1 MLPFLSDSFG
11 VKTTN
16 TSIPPVALENHT
28 RFQTKMGK
36 LYTRS
41 RPKQGKTE
49 ILHALLAANP
59 SCREALGTRTEAAWT
74 PWCSIDEKLLHFLPF
89 YEEKCKNNVIFCRF
103 CLRNTYLLLLWFLRA
118 DFVAEV
124 VGNDPRVSAILKRWP
139 LKLNLNCTRLFTGK
153 INIFSK
159 ILNFV
164 WAVKEL
170 SF

>member
-16 TSIPPVALENHT
+16 TSIHPRSSRKPYPIPDKNG
-28 RFQTKMGK
+28 QT
-36 LYTRS
+36 LH
-41 RPKQGKTE
+41 PFKTE
-49 ILHALLAANP
+49 TGQNWNLALLAANP

-89 YEEKCKNNVIFCRF
+89 YEEKCKNNVIFCRC

-139 LKLNLNCTRLFTGK
+139 LKLKLYK
-153 INIFSK
+153 
-159 ILNFV
+159 
-164 WAVKEL
+164 AVHR
-170 SF
+170 